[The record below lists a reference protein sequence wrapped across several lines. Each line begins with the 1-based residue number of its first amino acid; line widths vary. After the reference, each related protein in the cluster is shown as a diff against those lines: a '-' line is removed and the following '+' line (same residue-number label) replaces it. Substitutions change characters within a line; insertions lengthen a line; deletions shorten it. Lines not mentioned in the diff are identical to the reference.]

1 MNFPLFAAQK
11 IAFRGERTFSR
22 FIIRLAVTA
31 TALSVATMIVALS
44 FVNGFQQAVSK
55 KVFSFWGHI
64 RVQQD
69 LDYKVSIAE
78 EFPIAKNDTV
88 TRILQDFEQVES
100 IDVFATKSAI
110 LKHGGSIESI
120 LLKGV
125 DSTFHFNRLD
135 DFLTKGKWPGF
146 QGEGYGKE
154 LALSETMC
162 DRLSLKIGDSL
173 IVFFFRS
180 DGSRSARKLR
190 ISGSFK
196 TGIDEYDKH
205 FGVCDINLIRKLN
218 QWESNQIGGYEV
230 SLKDYTQTDTIAKK
244 MYDALPQ
251 SWYSR
256 SIKEIYPN
264 IFDWLSLQSQIK
276 NMLMAIMIVIAVVN
290 LMTCLIILLLE
301 RINMTGILKA
311 LGASDGIIQKIFLY
325 NGLYIAL
332 TGIFSGTII
341 GLGIC
346 ILQDRFGF
354 ITLNEEAYLISK
366 AAVSIDPIQI
376 AMIVIVTFLCSLLT
390 LILPTFL
397 IRKIK
402 AIRAIRFN

>member
-1 MNFPLFAAQK
+1 
-11 IAFRGERTFSR
+11 
-22 FIIRLAVTA
+22 LAVTA

>member
-244 MYDALPQ
+244 MYEPLPQ

-301 RINMTGILKA
+301 RINMTGVLKA

-341 GLGIC
+341 GLSMC
-346 ILQDRFGF
+346 ILR
-354 ITLNEEAYLISK
+354 
-366 AAVSIDPIQI
+366 ID
-376 AMIVIVTFLCSLLT
+376 SDS
-390 LILPTFL
+390 
-397 IRKIK
+397 
-402 AIRAIRFN
+402 

>member
-1 MNFPLFAAQK
+1 
-11 IAFRGERTFSR
+11 
-22 FIIRLAVTA
+22 
-31 TALSVATMIVALS
+31 
-44 FVNGFQQAVSK
+44 
-55 KVFSFWGHI
+55 
-64 RVQQD
+64 
-69 LDYKVSIAE
+69 
-78 EFPIAKNDTV
+78 
-88 TRILQDFEQVES
+88 
-100 IDVFATKSAI
+100 
-110 LKHGGSIESI
+110 
-120 LLKGV
+120 
-125 DSTFHFNRLD
+125 
-135 DFLTKGKWPGF
+135 
-146 QGEGYGKE
+146 
-154 LALSETMC
+154 
-162 DRLSLKIGDSL
+162 
-173 IVFFFRS
+173 
-180 DGSRSARKLR
+180 
-190 ISGSFK
+190 
-196 TGIDEYDKH
+196 
-205 FGVCDINLIRKLN
+205 LN

-341 GLGIC
+341 GLSMC

-376 AMIVIVTFLCSLLT
+376 AMIVVVTFLCSLLT